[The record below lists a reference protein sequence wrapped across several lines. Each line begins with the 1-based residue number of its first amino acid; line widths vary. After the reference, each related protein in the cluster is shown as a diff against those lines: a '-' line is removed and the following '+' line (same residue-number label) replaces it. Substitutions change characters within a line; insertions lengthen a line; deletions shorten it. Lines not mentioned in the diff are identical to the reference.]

1 PVFIDGFHWT
11 PPAYAALFGICALG
25 LIAASQVNARI
36 VRRLGTS
43 RILSAIAVIDVAA
56 TATLVAVAFAPI
68 HRIEAV
74 IPPIFVFVTCQ
85 GFLSPNVTVGA
96 LSRHAG
102 HAGSASAL
110 MGMGQFLL

>member
-1 PVFIDGFHWT
+1 M
-11 PPAYAALFGICALG
+11 
-25 LIAASQVNARI
+25 
-36 VRRLGTS
+36 
-43 RILSAIAVIDVAA
+43 IDVAA
-56 TATLVAVAFAPI
+56 AAALVAVAFAPI

-110 MGMGQFLL
+110 MGMGQFLLGAVSGLLVGVFTDGTPRGMAGLMLAGALGIFLANAYRLSAR